1 MSRSLFTI
9 KLTFAKALA
18 LVGFCICSIQGFAQN
33 SYHNLTLPQAVS
45 IAMENNLALKGAML
59 DERISRENTNEIRSQ
74 GLPQINAFGR
84 FENYLQIPTMVF
96 VAENPMTGEEVQ
108 NVIRA
113 GRPYNLTGGIEASQL
128 LYSQTYMVGLKA
140 AKSAQQLSAL
150 QTQQVKEGVIY
161 DLSMSYYGAQISAK
175 QLDIARN
182 NLEKI
187 NRLIQVTE
195 VQQKN
200 GLVKKSDLSKLKV
213 NRTNLETQ
221 IQNLQTLNQQ
231 QANVLK
237 FFMGLPIDADVSVN
251 TEVSPVAASLQEE
264 APANRTELLLLNKQK
279 ELYRLEQKNI
289 QAGYMPSLAL
299 FGRHSQQ
306 AMRDQIDFFDRNKP
320 WFPNSIVGLTLNVPI
335 FDGLQKRA
343 QMQKSKLNLEK
354 TLNSEEQFRQQ
365 VDMEMFNAKA
375 QLSNSHRALAA
386 QEENKQLAEEIY
398 AQTQLEYKE
407 GMATMADLLNAETS
421 MKEAQTNYINA
432 LIQTLIASLDVKK
445 AAGNLLETTQK

>member
-1 MSRSLFTI
+1 MNRSGFNF
-9 KLTFAKALA
+9 KLTFAKATAIAA
-18 LVGFCICSIQGFAQN
+18 LCICTLQSFAQA
-33 SYHNLTLPQAVS
+33 SYRNLTLQQAVS
-45 IAMENNLALKGAML
+45 VAMENNLALKGAYL

-96 VAENPMTGEEVQ
+96 VAENPMTGQEMQ

-113 GRPYNLTGGIEASQL
+113 GRPYNLTGGIEANQL
-128 LYSQTYMVGLKA
+128 LFSQTYIVGLRA

-150 QTQQVKEGVIY
+150 QTQQVKENVIY

-175 QLDIARN
+175 QLEIAQN

-195 VQQKN
+195 LQQKN
-200 GLVKKSDLSKLKV
+200 GLVKKTDLSKLKV

-221 IQNLQTLNQQ
+221 IQNLQTQNQQ
-231 QANVLK
+231 QANILK

-251 TEVSPVAASLQEE
+251 TEVSPLAVTLQEE
-264 APANRTELLLLNKQK
+264 MPSNRTELLLLNKQK
-279 ELYRLEQKNI
+279 ELYTLEQKNI
-289 QAGYMPSLAL
+289 QAGYVPSLAL

-306 AMRDQIDFFDRNKP
+306 AMRDQIDFFNTSQP
-320 WFPNSIVGLTLNVPI
+320 WFPNSIVGLSLNIPI
-335 FDGLQKRA
+335 FDGLQKRS
-343 QMQKSKLNLEK
+343 QMQKSKLNLQK
-354 TLNSEEQFRQQ
+354 TMNAEEQFRKQA
-365 VDMEMFNAKA
+365 DMEMFNAKA
-375 QLSNSHRALAA
+375 QLSNSHKAMAA
-386 QEENKQLAEEIY
+386 QEENRKLAEEIY

-432 LIQTLIASLDVKK
+432 LIQTLIAGLDVKK
-445 AAGNLLETTQK
+445 ASGNLLDASQK